1 LAKSNQ
7 LNHLSPHAMNELASI
22 QETLRR
28 TAARRRWQRALN
40 GLWLGLLAGAML
52 YLLALAVFKLT
63 PIPDWIPATA
73 AVTGGVIALTG
84 LVWGGRRSTTLPET
98 ARWVDVDQGLKERLS
113 TALEVGRTETAGE
126 WRTLIVADAVAHA
139 GQLDPRK
146 LVSFR
151 LSRAS
156 RWALLLLAAG
166 VGLGFVPEYR
176 SRDFRNRENDAKNI
190 QDAGRKL
197 AELTKQNLDQ
207 RKPAAE
213 SVEKAV
219 AEVARLGET
228 LAIKPLTRSE
238 ALRDLASVADKLKDQ
253 IRDTM
258 KDPAMKRLGDA
269 ARSNPGQTAQTQA
282 DLQKKIQDL
291 QKELGEKAAQNPDAL
306 DKMKDELDKLQQAAK
321 DAAGKTG
328 QEAEAARQ
336 KMAQALASIAQQASD
351 LGLKLPDLD
360 EAMAALAAQNADMLL
375 KDLQAAMSD
384 MEKLSKMAQQMK
396 DLQAQADRVGRDL
409 AEQLKFGQADQ
420 AANRLDKM
428 VEQLKSGQ
436 MSSDELQ
443 KLLDEL
449 SKAIKPASPYGDV
462 AKKLKDALQKM
473 QDGQKGEA
481 GQQLADAAKELRDL
495 MQQFGDCESMMAAL
509 DAMKEA
515 SMCIG
520 NGQKWGLCGNCQG
533 KGCAQCNGRGF
544 GKGGKGGSGVGTWAD
559 NDGNNEWDGTLT
571 QPLEDP
577 GNDPRDQDA
586 RGITDRGEGT
596 MRDDL
601 DPSKIPGKFT
611 PGGPMPSV
619 TLKGVSIRGTSKL
632 QYEEALTAAQ
642 SDAQSALSQDKVPR
656 AYKDKVRDYF
666 DDVKK

>member
-1 LAKSNQ
+1 MK
-7 LNHLSPHAMNELASI
+7 ELDSI
-22 QETLRR
+22 QATLQR
-28 TAARRRWQRALN
+28 TATRRRWQRALN
-40 GLWLGLLAGAML
+40 GLWLGLLAGAAL
-52 YLLALAVFKLT
+52 YFAVLAAFKLA
-63 PIPDWIPATA
+63 PIPEWLPAAA
-73 AVTGGVIALTG
+73 AVGGGLCAFVG
-84 LVWGGRRSTTLPET
+84 LVLAGWRPTTVPET

-113 TALEVGRTETAGE
+113 TALEVGRSEAAGE
-126 WRTLIVADAVAHA
+126 WRDLVVADAAVHA
-139 GQLDPRK
+139 GNLDPRK

-176 SRDFRNRENDAKNI
+176 SRDFRNRQTDAKNI
-190 QDAGRKL
+190 QDTGRKL
-197 AELTKQNLDQ
+197 AELSKQNLEQ

-213 SVEKAV
+213 SVEQAV

-228 LAIKPLTRSE
+228 LAVRPLTRSE
-238 ALRDLASVADKLKDQ
+238 ALRELASVADKLKDQ
-253 IRDTM
+253 LKDSM

-269 ARSNPGQTAQTQA
+269 ARSNPGQTAQSMA
-282 DLQKKIQDL
+282 DLQKKMEEL
-291 QKELGEKAAQNPDAL
+291 RKELGDKAAQNPDAL
-306 DKMKDELDKLQQAAK
+306 EKMQEELEKLQQAAR

-336 KMAQALASIAQQASD
+336 KMSQALASLSQQAAD

-360 EAMAALAAQNADMLL
+360 EAMAALAAQQADMVL
-375 KDLQAAMSD
+375 KDLQAAMND
-384 MEKLSKMAQQMK
+384 LEKLKQMAQQLK
-396 DLQAQADRVGRDL
+396 DMQAKADRMGKDL
-409 AEQLKFGQADQ
+409 AEQLKFGQADL

-436 MSSDELQ
+436 MSAEEFQ
-443 KLLDEL
+443 KLADEI
-449 SKAIKPASPYGDV
+449 SQAIKPAGQYGDV
-462 AKKLKDALQKM
+462 AKKLQEAAQKM
-473 QDGQKGEA
+473 KDGQKGEA
-481 GQQLADAAKELRDL
+481 GQQLAEAAKELRDL
-495 MQQFGDCESMMAAL
+495 MQQFGDAESMMAAL
-509 DAMKEA
+509 EALKEA

-559 NDGNNEWDGTLT
+559 NDGANEWDGQMT
-571 QPLEDP
+571 QPNEDT
-577 GNDPRDQDA
+577 GSDPRDQDA
-586 RGITDRGEGT
+586 RGISDRGDGK

-601 DPSKIPGKFT
+601 DPSKIPGKIS

-619 TLKGVSIRGTSKL
+619 TLKGVSIRGSSKV

-642 SDAQSALSQDKVPR
+642 SEAQSAVSQDKVPR